1 IHAAGG
7 RWRGLQRAQPVM
19 GVHFS
24 RVRAMLVSETV
35 VANGALGT
43 LGHADEERCSR
54 QGKHYY
60 EGSHFT
66 YSSPVGAEEG
76 RGGLSGSYDWAHRS
90 SRPAAGQAVPL
101 VTLSVQHQ
109 L

>member
-1 IHAAGG
+1 
-7 RWRGLQRAQPVM
+7 M

-54 QGKHYY
+54 EGKHYY
-60 EGSHFT
+60 EGSHFAYT
-66 YSSPVGAEEG
+66 SPVGAEEG
-76 RGGLSGSYDWAHRS
+76 CCFFICSCDWAHGG
-90 SRPAAGQAVPL
+90 SRPGAGRPVRL
-101 VTLSVQHQ
+101 VTVPAHLQVLRLLLS
-109 L
+109 